1 MAILSRLYREAGTL
15 TLPAG
20 WTQIVETRDNGSNAI
35 YLTVAWKRASSEGAS
50 YTFTL
55 STSTWRAGVIL
66 AFSGCATSGSP
77 VDTYATDNTT
87 LSVPRLASITTS
99 VADTMRVGYFGDYD
113 SGGLTAG
120 TSGMTESS
128 GNGAVESFY
137 AAQASAGAS
146 GTISNFGGFVA
157 SGDWASVHLALLPA
171 GGSSQIN
178 VSDTA
183 AGSDALAQVAVTLG
197 LADTGSGAD
206 ARLAAWRR
214 AWHARTRAAAPMC
227 WRRCWRAWV

>member
-1 MAILSRLYREAGTL
+1 VAIAYRSGVAAGNASGGNLTINKPSGVVNGDILVVGFYREAGTL

-20 WTQIVETRDNGSNAI
+20 WTQVVETRDNGSDAI

-99 VADTMRVGYFGDYD
+99 VANTMRVGYFSDYN

-146 GTISNFGGFVA
+146 GTISNFGGYVA
-157 SGDWASVHLALLPA
+157 SGDWASVHLALKPDT
-171 GGSSQIN
+171 GGSAQTITPTGIDSAEA
-178 VSDTA
+178 VGGA
-183 AGSDALAQVAVTLG
+183 A
-197 LADTGSGAD
+197 
-206 ARLAAWRR
+206 
-214 AWHARTRAAAPMC
+214 
-227 WRRCWRAWV
+227 